1 MGLFNFGKKKEA
13 DNASAAP
20 EVATKTDSAE
30 MKKCAMC
37 GEEKPA
43 SEGKMMM
50 EGTAFRC
57 NDCAQKDDGE
67 EHGEVCE
74 FC

>member
-1 MGLFNFGKKKEA
+1 MGLFGKKKEA
-13 DNASAAP
+13 DVAPAAEASAPA
-20 EVATKTDSAE
+20 EGGETKL
-30 MKKCAMC
+30 CAIC
-37 GEEKPA
+37 KQEKPV
-43 SEGKMMM
+43 EGGAMML

-57 NDCAQKDDGE
+57 KDCADKDEGE

>member
-1 MGLFNFGKKKEA
+1 MGIFNFGKKKEA
-13 DNASAAP
+13 EVAPAAP
-20 EVATKTDSAE
+20 AAADSAD
-30 MKKCAMC
+30 MKVCAMC
-37 GEEKPA
+37 GKEKLA
-43 SEGKMMM
+43 SEGKMVL

-57 NDCAQKDDGE
+57 NECAAKDDGE